1 MVGRLLS
8 VLAVHWAGVVDV
20 KKYVVDLSDEERER
34 LEAITTKGESK
45 ARRLRRAHILLL
57 ADEGLLDK
65 EIARAMN
72 AAVTTVERTRKRF
85 VEEGLEAALAER
97 SRPGARR
104 KLDGHQEAYLVALAC
119 SDPPE
124 GKKRWRSMQLLAD
137 RLVEVGMVEEISDE
151 TLRRMLKKGT
161 SSRG

>member
-1 MVGRLLS
+1 M
-8 VLAVHWAGVVDV
+8 

-57 ADEGLLDK
+57 ADEGLLDR
-65 EIARAMN
+65 EIARAIAWAMN

-85 VEEGLEAALAER
+85 VEEGLEAALSER

-104 KLDGHQEAYLVALAC
+104 RLDGHQEAYLVALAC

-124 GKKRWRSMQLLAD
+124 GKKRWSMQLLAD
-137 RLVEVGMVEEISDE
+137 RLVEVGMVEQISDE
-151 TLRRMLKKGT
+151 TVRRTLKKGT
-161 SSRG
+161 LNRG